1 MTSPLRLLYLE
12 DNPTDA
18 DLIVATLTEGGI
30 SCEAQRVDTREAFI
44 AALKAGQ
51 VDMILADYSLPG
63 FDGITALTLART
75 LRPDLPFLFVSATL
89 GEELAIDTMHRG
101 ATDYILKQR
110 LGRLVP
116 SVQRA
121 LRELDDRTE
130 RKRAEEALQQTEKQL
145 RQAQKMEAVGRLAGG
160 LAHDFNNLLTVIMG
174 HSQVLLSDMGP
185 THPLKGKIEE
195 MQKAGDRAATLI
207 RQLLT
212 FSRKQPFA
220 PKVLSLNPIIAN
232 LETMLR
238 RLIGED
244 IEFRSTAIHDPIRVK
259 ADPAQLEQVLMNLV
273 VNARDAMPRGGTITV
288 ETSLARLG
296 RTPVYHVH
304 PLPPGDYARLS
315 VSDTGCGMPPHVQAH
330 IFEPFFTTKE
340 EGKGTGLGLS
350 TVFGIVTQSG
360 GGIDVTSTVGK
371 GTRFDI
377 YLPHVTAEVETESA
391 VEPSRHAVRGHE
403 TILVVEDDASVRQLV
418 CDELRKLGYR
428 VFEAKNGL
436 DACLVA
442 MQQITGLHLL
452 LTDVVMPGMS
462 GTELAQHLRAIKPE
476 LKLLFISGYTDDVG
490 IGGTDPSSAYL
501 QKPFTPEALSKL
513 VRELL
518 DAEPGDSNGAAQQRG
533 ERASLRSPADQLS

>member
-1 MTSPLRLLYLE
+1 MATPLRLLHLE
-12 DNPTDA
+12 DNPVDA
-18 DLIVATLTEGGI
+18 DLIVETLTEGGI
-30 SCEAQRVDTREAFI
+30 PCEARRVEGRDAFV
-44 AALKAGQ
+44 AALKEGQ
-51 VDMILADYSLPG
+51 IDMILADYSLPG
-63 FDGITALTLART
+63 FDGISALALARK
-75 LRPDLPFLFVSATL
+75 LSPDVPFIFVSGTL

-121 LRELDDRTE
+121 LRNLHDRTE
-130 RKRAEEALQQTEKQL
+130 RKRAEEALEQSEKQL

-185 THPLKGKIEE
+185 THPLRSKIEE

-212 FSRKQPFA
+212 FSRKQPSE
-220 PKVLSLNPIIAN
+220 PKVLSLNPIITN
-232 LETMLR
+232 FETMLR

-244 IEFRSTAIHDPIRVK
+244 IEFTFKPSQENLRVK

-273 VNARDAMPRGGTITV
+273 VNARDAMPKGGKLTI
-288 ETSLARLG
+288 ETASANLG
-296 RTPVYHVH
+296 RTPVYHVS
-304 PLPPGDYARLS
+304 PLPPGAYVRLS
-315 VSDTGCGMPPHVQAH
+315 VSDTGCGMPPDVQAH

-360 GGIDVTSTVGK
+360 GGIDITSRIGK

-377 YLPHVTAEVETESA
+377 YLPRVTAETEQAANQDIPRQS
-391 VEPSRHAVRGHE
+391 VRGHE
-403 TILVVEDDASVRQLV
+403 TIMVVEDDPAVRELV
-418 CDELRKLGYR
+418 RDELRKLGYR

-436 DACLVA
+436 EACLVA
-442 MQQITGLHLL
+442 AQQMGTLQLL

-462 GTELAQHLRAIKPE
+462 GTELAQHLRVIKPE
-476 LKLLFISGYTDDVG
+476 LKILFISGYTDD
-490 IGGTDPSSAYL
+490 IGVAAGDPFSAYL
-501 QKPFTPEALSKL
+501 EKPFTPEALAKL

-518 DAEPGDSNGAAQQRG
+518 DNQLRTPNGSARHPVEISSQRTH
-533 ERASLRSPADQLS
+533 ADRPS